1 MTSYIVNKSIPPAQE
16 QQTFFCHKMKNICSE
31 LNKPI
36 NYINMNLLILFNIFE
51 FGIETI
57 QHVEND
63 EIPLCIVNAF
73 KQKLHNGKGD

>member
-1 MTSYIVNKSIPPAQE
+1 
-16 QQTFFCHKMKNICSE
+16 MKNICSE

-36 NYINMNLLILFNIFE
+36 NYINMNLLILFNIFG

-63 EIPLCIVNAF
+63 EIPICIVNAF
-73 KQKLHNGKGD
+73 KQNCFFIYYITARVTKHLRKIFKTGICLVG